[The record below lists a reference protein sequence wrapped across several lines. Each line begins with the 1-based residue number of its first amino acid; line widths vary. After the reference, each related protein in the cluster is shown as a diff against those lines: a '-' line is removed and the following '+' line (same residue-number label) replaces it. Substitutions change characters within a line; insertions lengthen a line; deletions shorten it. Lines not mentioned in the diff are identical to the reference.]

1 MAPMVKITQVKSKN
15 NRLVKQQRT
24 LEALGL
30 RGIRKSVIKE
40 DNVSL
45 RGMIRVVEHIV
56 KVEAVK

>member
-1 MAPMVKITQVKSKN
+1 MAKVKITQVKSKN

-56 KVEAVK
+56 KVEDVK

>member
-1 MAPMVKITQVKSKN
+1 MAKVKITQVKSKN

>member
-1 MAPMVKITQVKSKN
+1 MAKVKITQVKSRN
-15 NRLVKQQRT
+15 NRLVNQQRT

>member
-1 MAPMVKITQVKSKN
+1 MKSKN

-56 KVEAVK
+56 KVEDVK

>member
-1 MAPMVKITQVKSKN
+1 MAKVKITQVKSKN

-56 KVEAVK
+56 KVEEVK

>member
-1 MAPMVKITQVKSKN
+1 MAKVKITQVKSRN

>member
-1 MAPMVKITQVKSKN
+1 MAMVKITQVKSRN

>member
-1 MAPMVKITQVKSKN
+1 MAQVKITQVKSRN